1 MKKTNG
7 VMDKRDP
14 INSLPPPTQMPQER
28 EKGGRFPVLC
38 EVATGPAEHLLS
50 LQVQRA
56 LLFYTRNYRET
67 LVRNQFYSIPILR

>member
-50 LQVQRA
+50 L
-56 LLFYTRNYRET
+56 
-67 LVRNQFYSIPILR
+67 